1 MFAESFQQHKTSFF
15 YHKFPSPF
23 WEELSA
29 KQTERAIHSYKE
41 MTGHGELLRADLSF
55 LLSNLR
61 EWGRFLRESLCL
73 SPDGY
78 VIIWS

>member
-1 MFAESFQQHKTSFF
+1 LHTEAEGVRFSMSAESFQQHKTSSSH
-15 YHKFPSPF
+15 HKFPS
-23 WEELSA
+23 
-29 KQTERAIHSYKE
+29 
-41 MTGHGELLRADLSF
+41 SF
-55 LLSNLR
+55 LGELSNLR